1 MDPILLK
8 TLAAVVLGFA
18 ISAILGKFLVP
29 ALRRWKAGQ
38 SIKEDGP
45 TWHMSK
51 QGTPT
56 MGGLMFIAAVVVVVL
71 VLNGPAILAGDLTSV
86 FVLLLALVFGLIGFV
101 DDYAKIKKK
110 ENTGLTASQKF
121 LLQLVAAILFIVLL
135 RQFGILSPNLY
146 VPFFGVE
153 WKLPWVV
160 YMIFAALVI
169 TGTVNAVNI
178 TDGLDGL
185 STSVTLPVCAFFAAS
200 FGYAYVHWDQPG
212 SAGMTVLAAALFGGL
227 VGFLIYNFYPAK
239 VFMGDTG
246 SLFLGGAVCG
256 MAFALDMPLILVL
269 VGIIYIVE
277 TMSDIIQVLYFKA
290 THGKRIFKMSPI
302 HHHFEMCGWSE
313 VKIDGVFSFI
323 TLIGVVLYFKATH
336 GKRIFRMA
344 PLHHHLEMGGWK
356 ETKVVFVFAG
366 ISLVFCILAFFGV
379 MGRYPVL

>member
-8 TLAAVVLGFA
+8 ILVAAVVAFV
-18 ISAILGKFLVP
+18 ISAVIGKFLVP

-56 MGGLMFIAAVVVVVL
+56 MGGLMFILATIIVVL
-71 VLNGPAILAGDLTSV
+71 VVNGPAILSGDWTSV
-86 FVLLLALVFGLIGFV
+86 IVLVFALVFGAIGFL

-110 ENTGLTASQKF
+110 ENTGLTAGQKF
-121 LLQLVAAILFIVLL
+121 LLQLAAAILFIVLL
-135 RQFGILSPNLY
+135 RKCGILSPNLY

-153 WKLPWVV
+153 LHLPWVV
-160 YMIFAALVI
+160 YLIFAVLVI

-185 STSVTLPVCAFFAAS
+185 SSSVTLPVCAFFAAA
-200 FGYAYVHWDQPG
+200 FGWAWVKWQQSG
-212 SAGMTVLAAALFGGL
+212 TAGMAVFAAALFGGL
-227 VGFLIYNFYPAK
+227 VGFLMYNHYPAK

-256 MAFALDMPLILVL
+256 MAFALDMPLILIL
-269 VGIIYIVE
+269 VGIIYIIE
-277 TMSDIIQVLYFKA
+277 TLSDIIQV
-290 THGKRIFKMSPI
+290 T
-302 HHHFEMCGWSE
+302 
-313 VKIDGVFSFI
+313 
-323 TLIGVVLYFKATH
+323 YFKATH

-344 PLHHHLEMGGWK
+344 PLHHHLEMGGWNEK
-356 ETKVVFVFAG
+356 KVVFVFAS

-379 MGRYPVL
+379 MGRFPAL